1 MHDSGAGAACAQR
14 DDGSRR
20 GSHPSWRLPPD
31 LRGAHSS
38 GDFSRIAART
48 GPSRRFL
55 AGGRARQASDP
66 RARRDRRRCRCCR
79 LQHLLLDA
87 LADVG
92 LAGRHRNA
100 GSCAGVVA
108 TCGRWSWCDGR
119 RVRCLSGR
127 RLILTPVARRCHMPF
142 AAIVFA
148 SVVSMLPGVF
158 LFRMASGLL
167 QLTNSATTTLELL
180 GATIAD
186 GMTAINIILAMSFGL
201 IVPKILID
209 RLGDNATRLKS

>member
-31 LRGAHSS
+31 LRRAHSS

-55 AGGRARQASDP
+55 AGGRARQASAS
-66 RARRDRRRCRCCR
+66 R
-79 LQHLLLDA
+79 
-87 LADVG
+87 
-92 LAGRHRNA
+92 
-100 GSCAGVVA
+100 
-108 TCGRWSWCDGR
+108 
-119 RVRCLSGR
+119 
-127 RLILTPVARRCHMPF
+127 ARRCHMPF
-142 AAIVFA
+142 AAIGFA

-167 QLTNSATTTLELL
+167 QLTNSSTTTLELL

-209 RLGDNATRLKS
+209 RLGDSATRLKS